1 MRPETLQNEL
11 QKILETSF
19 LRCGYVRDEPDDDE
33 SDVCLSETEMFQ
45 LWNLLGEE
53 LGIDL
58 SLLTPEQR
66 DLLFAEVQ
74 NGRKISPKEFS
85 SLLWLVYYAN

>member
-1 MRPETLQNEL
+1 MRPETLHSEV
-11 QKILETSF
+11 QKILEASF
-19 LRCGYVRDEPDDDE
+19 LRRASKDREE
-33 SDVCLSETEMFQ
+33 EDVSLSETEMFQ

-58 SLLTPEQR
+58 SLLSPEQR
-66 DLLFAEVQ
+66 NLLFEEVQ
-74 NGRKISPKEFS
+74 NGKRISPKKFS